1 VTQSEAEMLQGK
13 IKNAK
18 NYIASILTDK
28 CKYIYIFKQK
38 MPQNKEIFIE
48 KLVKMKFQQET

>member
-1 VTQSEAEMLQGK
+1 MLQGK